1 MKTRPKSRKI
11 IILKMAIKISFHAAY
26 GGIALFI
33 SLLNNI
39 FLLYYVD
46 TFVNVYKI
54 DRKSFWIGEV
64 RCRRG
69 MLLNL
74 QILVTLS
81 FSCGPKQKFYLEE
94 ACIRQSTL
102 SVSPLVIS

>member
-1 MKTRPKSRKI
+1 MEGKV
-11 IILKMAIKISFHAAY
+11 SFYAAY

-54 DRKSFWIGEV
+54 DSTSFWIGEV
-64 RCRRG
+64 SI
-69 MLLNL
+69 N
-74 QILVTLS
+74 
-81 FSCGPKQKFYLEE
+81 
-94 ACIRQSTL
+94 
-102 SVSPLVIS
+102 SPTYITEGDFV

>member
-1 MKTRPKSRKI
+1 MI
-11 IILKMAIKISFHAAY
+11 KMEVKLTYHAAY

-54 DRKSFWIGEV
+54 DSRSFWIGEV
-64 RCRRG
+64 C
-69 MLLNL
+69 
-74 QILVTLS
+74 I
-81 FSCGPKQKFYLEE
+81 FHHAKKK
-94 ACIRQSTL
+94 ACQLRQNYSIIT
-102 SVSPLVIS
+102 

>member
-1 MKTRPKSRKI
+1 MEAR
-11 IILKMAIKISFHAAY
+11 ISFYTAY

-54 DRKSFWIGEV
+54 DSTSFWIGEV
-64 RCRRG
+64 SELFTSSLFR
-69 MLLNL
+69 
-74 QILVTLS
+74 
-81 FSCGPKQKFYLEE
+81 P
-94 ACIRQSTL
+94 
-102 SVSPLVIS
+102 

>member
-1 MKTRPKSRKI
+1 MEG
-11 IILKMAIKISFHAAY
+11 MISFYAAY

-54 DRKSFWIGEV
+54 DSTSFWIGEV
-64 RCRRG
+64 GTYTCYFASTGKASRLTLR
-69 MLLNL
+69 LSIYTNNVS
-74 QILVTLS
+74 IYKWPHLVSIRIMMFANTS
-81 FSCGPKQKFYLEE
+81 FSSGAYSSWYL
-94 ACIRQSTL
+94 L
-102 SVSPLVIS
+102 